1 MFAGIAACD
10 STERILA
17 SCETY
22 GKSTHCHN
30 VNMVIHGP
38 WNPRL
43 YYVWYICIYTDR
55 YILYYIYILGIIV
68 THEPETHDQPR
79 FGRVSPFY
87 FSKSHSLLIS
97 STLTLG
103 MFQDYENIGTWSN
116 AWFSSL
122 FLQKS
127 CHGNVSRAPMPMAS
141 MAGNRGPKVR
151 QMPSLPS
158 CKRSRPPA
166 AFRPRAWPPSRCA
179 QLGDGFSNGC
189 PLGVGRI
196 PTEIIGLNL

>member
-1 MFAGIAACD
+1 MSHGIPGYIMYD
-10 STERILA
+10 
-17 SCETY
+17 TY
-22 GKSTHCHN
+22 
-30 VNMVIHGP
+30 VYIQIDI
-38 WNPRL
+38 
-43 YYVWYICIYTDR
+43 YYI
-55 YILYYIYILGIIV
+55 IYILGIIV
-68 THEPETHDQPR
+68 THEPETHNQPR

-87 FSKSHSLLIS
+87 FSKSHSLLIL

-103 MFQDYENIGTWSN
+103 MFQDYVNIGTWSN

-127 CHGNVSRAPMPMAS
+127 CHGNVSRAPMAMAS

-179 QLGDGFSNGC
+179 QLGEGFSNGC
-189 PLGVGRI
+189 PLGVVRV